1 MDFKWLVHKEK
12 DMKIDRR
19 EFILAGGALA
29 AGCVSERMPVPPA
42 EVVESSADGEATKGA
57 LIISPPVLQNAAET
71 SMGVGFAVSDMAN
84 GYVDVS
90 ESPDLAGARRVKCGG
105 YRVTDMNDKIM
116 LVRLTGLK
124 PATTYY
130 YRIGADRI
138 EYKGGYSMKIVG
150 REEDSRVYSFRT
162 LGADARSSFCVIND
176 THAQKAPF
184 GMAVDKIA
192 ELNPSCVVWNGD
204 ACNTQET
211 VESLLPIFYTPEIA
225 RVDYASCQ
233 PYMFLPGNHDYRG
246 LAARRMERVMMF
258 RQPEERLSRDWDL
271 GRNFAVRCGE
281 IAMIGLDT
289 GEDKLDSRDVFAGLF
304 NMEPYRVA
312 QRAWLEDALARPEI
326 RSAPYL
332 VAFCHIPLYDA
343 NPKSNPG
350 DCDKDGGGRYSHDF
364 AIWQRTC
371 ANLWGP
377 LLEKAGCQLVI
388 TGHQHKYRYDE
399 PSAGRGWAQIV
410 GGGPELG
417 VSTRVV
423 DGKRVQVGDESR
435 FPTVVEGFVEGGR
448 LRVRVH
454 DVVKNCL
461 AGEFDYAPCR
471 IDSRRQA

>member
-1 MDFKWLVHKEK
+1 M
-12 DMKIDRR
+12 
-19 EFILAGGALA
+19 LAGGALA
-29 AGCVSERMPVPPA
+29 AGCVAERMPILPPELAGVPA
-42 EVVESSADGEATKGA
+42 GEEAPKGP
-57 LIISPPVLQNAAET
+57 LVISPPVLQNAAET

-90 ESPDLAGARRVKCGG
+90 ESPDLAGSRRVKCGG

-138 EYKGGYSMKIVG
+138 EYKGGYSMRIIG
-150 REEDSRVYSFRT
+150 HEEDSRVYSFRT
-162 LGADARSSFCVIND
+162 LGAGARASFCVIND
-176 THAQKAPF
+176 THAQMSPF
-184 GMAVDKIA
+184 EMAIDKIA
-192 ELNPSCVVWNGD
+192 ELKPSCVVWNGD

-211 VESLLPIFYTPEIA
+211 VESLLPIFYIPEIA
-225 RVDYASCQ
+225 RNDYAACQ

-246 LAARRMERVMMF
+246 LAARRLERAMMF
-258 RQPEERLSRDWDL
+258 RQPEERPPRDWDL

-289 GEDKLDSRDVFAGLF
+289 GEDKLDTRDLFAGLF

-312 QRAWLEDALARPEI
+312 QRAWLEDALERPEI

-332 VAFCHIPLYDA
+332 VAFCHIPLYDPRPDA
-343 NPKSNPG
+343 NPG
-350 DCDKDGGGRYSHDF
+350 DCDGDGGGRYFVDF
-364 AIWQRTC
+364 AMWQRTC

-388 TGHQHKYRYDE
+388 TGHQHRYRYDS
-399 PSAGRGWAQIV
+399 PTVGRSWAQIV

-417 VSTRVV
+417 VSSQVV
-423 DGKRVQVGDESR
+423 DGKGVHVEDESL
-435 FPTVVEGFVEGGR
+435 FPTVIEGFVER
-448 LRVRVH
+448 DCLHVRVH
-454 DVVKNCL
+454 NVLRNRL
-461 AGEFDYAPCR
+461 AGEFAYAPR
-471 IDSRRQA
+471 

>member
-29 AGCVSERMPVPPA
+29 AGCVSDKMSVRPPEA
-42 EVVESSADGEATKGA
+42 GEAPAGGETPKGA
-57 LIISPPVLQNAAET
+57 LIVSPPVLQNAAET
-71 SMGVGFAVSDMAN
+71 SMGIGFAVSDMAN

-105 YRVTDMNDKIM
+105 YRVTDMNDKVM

-138 EYKGGYSMKIVG
+138 EYKNGYAMKIVG
-150 REEDSRVYSFRT
+150 HEEDARVYSFRT
-162 LGADARSSFCVIND
+162 LGAGARSSFCVIND
-176 THAQKAPF
+176 THAQNAPF

-192 ELNPSCVVWNGD
+192 ELKPSCVVWNGD

-225 RVDYASCQ
+225 RADYAACQ

-246 LAARRMERVMMF
+246 LAARRMERAMMF
-258 RQPEERLSRDWDL
+258 RQPEERLPRDWDL

-281 IAMIGLDT
+281 IAMVGLDT

-312 QRAWLEDALARPEI
+312 QRAWLEEVLARPEI

-435 FPTVVEGFVEGGR
+435 FPTVIEGFVEGGR

-454 DVVKNCL
+454 NVLRNSV
-461 AGEFDYAPCR
+461 AGVFSYAPRC
-471 IDSRRQA
+471 IDS